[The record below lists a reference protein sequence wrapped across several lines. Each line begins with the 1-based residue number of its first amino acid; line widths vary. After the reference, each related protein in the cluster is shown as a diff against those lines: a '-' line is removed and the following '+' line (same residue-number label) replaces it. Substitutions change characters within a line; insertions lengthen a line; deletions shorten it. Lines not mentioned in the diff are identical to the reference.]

1 MNTGLC
7 LTAVAIVDNFG
18 IKAQS
23 LVFVMGTEHQSP
35 EKDIWWI
42 NELESWRYYSYS
54 NNGLMIYQSFHM
66 SSLISRFTTKL

>member
-23 LVFVMGTEHQSP
+23 LVFVMGT
-35 EKDIWWI
+35 D
-42 NELESWRYYSYS
+42 
-54 NNGLMIYQSFHM
+54 
-66 SSLISRFTTKL
+66 TKVLKRIFGG